1 MKYIIEF
8 SKTGRMAYISHLD
21 LARAFLRALRM
32 TGLRPAYS
40 QGFNPH
46 PKMSIALPLSLGQS
60 SVCELI
66 EIETGENQTGHQHTQ
81 SAPKADESISIEIRE
96 DQTEVNQPAQEMQ
109 RQVFFLEAANT
120 LNERLPDGIRVLS
133 VHEKPATFP
142 KPLASYVKA
151 AEYEILCD
159 GIFDANAKLAS
170 FFEREHILIKK
181 TSKKTGQTVEKDIRP
196 DMLSYTV
203 KKELKG
209 WLLCRVT
216 LRAEGGAVLNPRTFF
231 DAFVRDCHSRVGGN
245 LCESRGDASVMTVDD
260 YIPSITRTAILGDG
274 GAVLSGTPR

>member
-1 MKYIIEF
+1 MKYVIEF
-8 SKTGRMAYISHLD
+8 SKTGRCAYISHLD
-21 LARAFLRALRM
+21 LARALLRALRM

-66 EIETGENQTGHQHTQ
+66 EIEIGEGQTG
-81 SAPKADESISIEIRE
+81 A
-96 DQTEVNQPAQEMQ
+96 N
-109 RQVFFLEAANT
+109 AANA
-120 LNERLPDGIRVLS
+120 LNDRLPDGIRVLS
-133 VHEKPATFP
+133 VREKPAAYP

-159 GIFDANAKLAS
+159 GIFDANERLAA
-170 FFEREHILIKK
+170 FFECKQVLIQK

-216 LRAEGGAVLNPRTFF
+216 LRAEGGAVLSPRTFF
-231 DAFVRDCHSRVGGN
+231 DAFVRNCHSRTDCHSGADCHSREGGN
-245 LCESRGDASVMTVDD
+245 LYV
-260 YIPSITRTAILGDG
+260 PSITRTAILGDG